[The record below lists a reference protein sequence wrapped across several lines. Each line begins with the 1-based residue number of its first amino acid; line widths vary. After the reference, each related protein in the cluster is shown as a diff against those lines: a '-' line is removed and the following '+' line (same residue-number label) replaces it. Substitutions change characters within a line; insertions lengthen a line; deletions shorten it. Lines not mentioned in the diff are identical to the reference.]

1 MVTISQLRTEG
12 KYRVLH
18 CLPAA
23 YPFRPAACPPWKRQ
37 EMLTRSREQEDSKVT
52 VHYAEQVVETWLQ
65 SGNKM
70 ELGLE
75 MTGKKG
81 ETGLPA
87 TTDPIIL
94 Y

>member
-1 MVTISQLRTEG
+1 M
-12 KYRVLH
+12 
-18 CLPAA
+18 AA
-23 YPFRPAACPPWKRQ
+23 KK
-37 EMLTRSREQEDSKVT
+37 T
-52 VHYAEQVVETWLQ
+52 
-65 SGNKM
+65 GNKM